1 MNVKLNDNVLVITG
15 KDMGVTGKVTACFPK
30 LNRVTVQGVNQVTK
44 HQKPKSAAQPGEII
58 HKEMPVDAS
67 NVMVI
72 CPKCGKATRVGH
84 KVNRV
89 DGENGRK
96 VREMVRV
103 CKKCGAEID

>member
-15 KDMGVTGKVTACFPK
+15 KDKGVTGKVTACFPK

-72 CPKCGKATRVGH
+72 CPKCGKAIRVGH
-84 KVNRV
+84 KVV
-89 DGENGRK
+89 EVTGKDGK
-96 VREMVRV
+96 VSKKSVRV
-103 CKKCGAEID
+103 CNKCGAEID